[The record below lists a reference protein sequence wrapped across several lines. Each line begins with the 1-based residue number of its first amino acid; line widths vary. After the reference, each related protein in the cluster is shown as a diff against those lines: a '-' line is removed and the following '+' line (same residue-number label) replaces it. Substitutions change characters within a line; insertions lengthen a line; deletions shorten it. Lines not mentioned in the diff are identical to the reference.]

1 MSKRRGETV
10 AKGRPADRA
19 KRFYEK
25 ALTQAERHDFPVAL
39 EVEGVDQE
47 IALLRLRLRTALE
60 NHPDDLQLML
70 RGVVMLVQALA
81 AKYRLPK
88 VDQDAIAEAM
98 VSEVEGDI
106 WPKDGSHDERD

>member
-1 MSKRRGETV
+1 MT
-10 AKGRPADRA
+10 AKLPPKA

-47 IALLRLRLRTALE
+47 IAVLRLRLRTALE
-60 NHPDDLQLML
+60 DRPADLQLML
-70 RGVVMLVQALA
+70 RGVVMLVQALG

-88 VDQDAIAEAM
+88 ADQDAILDA
-98 VSEVEGDI
+98 VSGEIEGDI
-106 WPKDGSHDERD
+106 WPRDGTNG

>member
-1 MSKRRGETV
+1 MTRARS
-10 AKGRPADRA
+10 ADRA

-25 ALTQAERHDFPVAL
+25 ALTKAEKDDFPVAL

-60 NHPDDLQLML
+60 KQPEDLQLML

-88 VDQDAIAEAM
+88 ADLDAIAEAM
-98 VSEVEGDI
+98 AAEIEGEV
-106 WPKDGSHDERD
+106 WPRDGSHEKRG